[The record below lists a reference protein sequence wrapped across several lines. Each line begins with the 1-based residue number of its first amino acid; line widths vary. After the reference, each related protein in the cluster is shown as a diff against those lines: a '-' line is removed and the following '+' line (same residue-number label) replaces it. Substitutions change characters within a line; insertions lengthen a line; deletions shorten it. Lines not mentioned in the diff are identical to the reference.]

1 MAYRSPKKKTW
12 RTGAWRKKMKELVDW
27 MWRTRWDRTGDD
39 DKKWAPAAEIPRQ
52 LRPKLNQLLQYDWPN
67 MNPYP
72 GWVLAVEQG
81 CSGWKCKLMNEKEL
95 RDYENDEEKN
105 KKQVS
110 KKGKWNNTGSKKN
123 GLKKLPTRHQTAENQ
138 KVRQKTPR
146 EQKMSLRL
154 NKGRLLQPL
163 TQKVQ
168 LKVSSMER
176 IYARNVSMNSAYQWA
191 K

>member
-1 MAYRSPKKKTW
+1 
-12 RTGAWRKKMKELVDW
+12 MKELIDW
-27 MWRTRWDRTGDD
+27 MWRTRRGRQGDE

-52 LRPKLNQLLQYDWPN
+52 LRPKLNQILQYDWPN

-105 KKQVS
+105 KNPKSQ
-110 KKGKWNNTGSKKN
+110 KRANEIILAAKN
-123 GLKKLPTRHQTAENQ
+123 GLKKLPPRHQTAENQ

-168 LKVSSMER
+168 LKVSSMVR